1 MITSSLPGEGKSFIS
16 FQLWKMLAELNASV
30 LLIDCDLR
38 KSVMKEKLGLRSD
51 DLTTGIEHY
60 LSAQANLEDVIY
72 ETNIP
77 NGYVIPCF
85 SSVVNPTVLLE
96 SDYFRKMIEET
107 GRKFDYIIL
116 DTAPVISVADALK
129 ISQYADGTV
138 LVVRSND
145 TPRKFISET
154 VQLLKRASK
163 PLLGIVLNRIDTTPK
178 GSGYYKYYYHS
189 DYYKSYYG
197 KDGK

>member
-1 MITSSLPGEGKSFIS
+1 MKQLEITQVPKLTFEVKEALNQFRMNLGFCGKNIKKIMITSSLPGEGKSFIS

-77 NGYVIPCF
+77 N
-85 SSVVNPTVLLE
+85 
-96 SDYFRKMIEET
+96 
-107 GRKFDYIIL
+107 
-116 DTAPVISVADALK
+116 
-129 ISQYADGTV
+129 
-138 LVVRSND
+138 
-145 TPRKFISET
+145 
-154 VQLLKRASK
+154 
-163 PLLGIVLNRIDTTPK
+163 
-178 GSGYYKYYYHS
+178 
-189 DYYKSYYG
+189 
-197 KDGK
+197 